1 MKIKNTPP
9 LRKMKYPPCSPANS
23 VLEGDLQLAVKHKI
37 IERITVVEI
46 AGGFSVVI
54 EFAGTPDTIKQHRQA
69 GVPDWFHILVQLLA
83 SPGKQWYLT
92 TRRNR
97 TSPRLFKDLSRLNDY
112 LRQTCPDNGFTLV
125 RTQQTT
131 KTQKRPAVPKT
142 NTKI

>member
-1 MKIKNTPP
+1 
-9 LRKMKYPPCSPANS
+9 MKYPPCSPANS

-46 AGGFSVVI
+46 DGGFSVVI

-69 GVPDWFHILVQLLA
+69 SVPDWFHILVQLLA

-97 TSPRLFKDLSRLNDY
+97 NSPRVFKDLSRLNDY

-125 RTQQTT
+125 RIQQAT
-131 KTQKRPAVPKT
+131 KAQKRPIAKKV
-142 NTKI
+142 NTKT